1 MDNTIPDISVVIA
14 SYNVERYIENA
25 ISSALNQQGVN
36 VEVIVVDDCSTDD
49 TWQVICEN
57 TDPRVKYIR
66 LESNKGPSVARN
78 TAIALA
84 TGKWLAILDGDDIF
98 LPNRLARCLA
108 TANKNNAYIV
118 VDNLLIYKEM
128 DKNKSTM
135 FPTNKFAA
143 LGNLT
148 LAIFIS
154 GMTTKSNYT
163 LGYLKPLFSL
173 DFLRKHKIMYDANLR
188 IGEDY
193 IFMAEALANGA
204 VCVVEPTAGYQYT
217 VRAGSIS
224 HRLSIADINRIV
236 AADNKFI
243 AKYSLD
249 AQSIKAQR
257 KREEFLKK
265 EYYHLMQI
273 NALKQKNIIGFLRL
287 IWLYPI
293 ATPLLLRTLHA
304 RIKRII
310 SSKQSLR

>member
-14 SYNVERYIENA
+14 SYNVEHYIEQA
-25 ISSALNQQGVN
+25 IESALNQQNVS
-36 VEVIVVDDCSTDD
+36 VEVIVVDDCSTDN
-49 TWQVICEN
+49 TWSIICEN

-66 LESNKGPSVARN
+66 LETNKGPSIARN

-108 TANKNNAYIV
+108 LANKNNADIV
-118 VDNLLIYKEM
+118 VDNLLIYSEENHK
-128 DKNKSTM
+128 KFPM
-135 FPTNKFAA
+135 FPTDRFSAMKRLNIATFILGKF
-143 LGNLT
+143 
-148 LAIFIS
+148 S
-154 GMTTKSNYT
+154 GSTYT

-173 DFLRKHKIMYDANLR
+173 DFLRKHQITYDTNLR

-193 IFMAEALANGA
+193 IFLAESLANGA
-204 VCVVEPTAGYQYT
+204 VCAVEPTAGYQYT

-224 HRLSIADINRIV
+224 HRLSLTDINLMV
-236 AADNKFI
+236 AADKKFI

-249 AQSIKAQR
+249 AESMKAQR

-265 EYYHLMQI
+265 EYYHLLQI
-273 NALKQKNIIGFLRL
+273 NALKQKNIIGFLRM
-287 IWLYPI
+287 IWRHPI
-293 ATPLLLRTLHA
+293 AVPLLLRTLHT

-310 SSKQSLR
+310 SSNRAL